1 MKETLLQFFQD
12 YPDLALFTS
21 LGVSILVAVLGFLP
35 SLFITA
41 ANLFFFGFWKGTVLS
56 FAGESIGALL
66 AFLLYR
72 KGFREVSAASFQ
84 RFPRLR
90 ILLEAKGKRAV
101 LLVIAFRLLPL
112 VPSGLVTFAAAI
124 GRIGTFPFFLSSS
137 LGKIPALLLEA
148 YSVYQVTRL
157 TWQGK
162 ILLVMASL
170 AMLFWFIKSSS
181 GRRSRRQRGPA
192 EPKSD

>member
-1 MKETLLQFFQD
+1 MKESLVHFFQE
-12 YPDLALFTS
+12 YPDLAVFTS
-21 LGVSILVAVLGFLP
+21 IGVSILVAVLGFLP

-41 ANLFFFGFWKGTVLS
+41 ANIFFFGFWKGTVLS
-56 FAGESIGALL
+56 FTGESIGALL

-72 KGFREVSAASFQ
+72 KGFREVSAGSLQ

-90 ILLEAKGKRAV
+90 LLLEAKGKRAV

-112 VPSGLVTFAAAI
+112 VPSGLITFAAAI
-124 GRIGTFPFFLSSS
+124 GRIGILPFFLSSS

-162 ILLVMASL
+162 ILLVIASL

-181 GRRSRRQRGPA
+181 GRRSRRQRSPA